1 MDYKNSEMKI
11 DQLVSYLNDNKI
23 NLSPAFQR
31 GHVWKIGI
39 RRKLLKNILD
49 KKPIPAIFLYKEAIG
64 AKYSYNILDGKQ
76 RLESII
82 LYISNSRKDFGI
94 PKWHEYF
101 LHAGKQR
108 SQASFEIDPKNP
120 QTSLQNLDE
129 AIVRDFREYSIPT
142 IEISLDE
149 KANSSLTEIISL
161 FIDINQQG
169 VPVSR
174 FNIVKALCLDS
185 QLLQT
190 AFSLIAQKQKR
201 GKDLFYKM
209 IDNDITRVLKKLRDV
224 QAVTDPNF
232 KVDKMWEHLLEICLF
247 CQTGQHRK
255 PIDIIKGFIN
265 KKAFTGI
272 TLDTKAIRLVKS
284 AFKVLDSVNHK
295 VTVASPLFTDYTYFY
310 SVATALTKDGILTHN
325 NRQDIEAKLVILAN
339 TLAGPRRTQPTSVK
353 SLVSQAKLH
362 TTDVSN
368 RQEREQMII
377 ALLKGPKS
385 NIAKR

>member
-11 DQLVSYLNDNKI
+11 DQLVSYLNENKI

-31 GHVWKIGI
+31 GHVWKIGT

-49 KKPIPAIFLYKEAIG
+49 KKPIPAVFLYKEAIG

-76 RLESII
+76 RIESII
-82 LYISNSRKDFGI
+82 LYIGNSRNDFGI

-108 SQASFEIDPKNP
+108 NQASFEIDPKSP
-120 QTSLQNLDE
+120 QTSFNNLDE

-149 KANSSLTEIISL
+149 KAGSSLSEIISL

-169 VPVSR
+169 VPVGR
-174 FNIVKALCLDS
+174 FNIVKAMCLDS
-185 QLLQT
+185 VLLRT
-190 AFSLIAQKQKR
+190 VFSLIAQKQKR

-209 IDNDITRVLKKLRDV
+209 IDNDITKVLKKLRDV

-232 KVDKMWEHLLEICLF
+232 KVDKIWEHLLEICLF

-255 PIDIIKGFIN
+255 PVDIIKGFIN
-265 KKAFTGI
+265 KKTFTGI
-272 TLDTKAIRLVKS
+272 TLDNKTIRSIKAV
-284 AFKVLDSVNHK
+284 FTVLGSVNRK
-295 VTVASPLFTDYTYFY
+295 VTVISPLFTDYTYFY
-310 SVATALTKDGILTHN
+310 SVATALTKDGIITPK
-325 NRQDIEAKLVILAN
+325 NRKDIEAKLVLLAS
-339 TLAGPRRTQPTSVK
+339 TLAAPRRAQPASVK
-353 SLVSQAKLH
+353 SLIAKAKLH

-385 NIAKR
+385 NIAKG